1 MRPRHRI
8 SALIA
13 LSAIAL
19 PGHAM
24 ASAASPDAAY
34 LAENAKKTGVVSLP
48 ALQYEILRSGP
59 VDGVSPKLSDDVTV
73 HYEGKLVDGTVFDSS
88 FAKGEPVTFPLRP
101 LIPGWGIALRLMRP
115 GDEWLISVPSEMA
128 YGAAGV
134 GPIPRHAT
142 LIFRIQLISHKP
154 TPKPSPP
161 PAN

>member
-1 MRPRHRI
+1 MRPCHRI
-8 SALIA
+8 SALVA

-19 PGHAM
+19 PSHAM
-24 ASAASPDAAY
+24 ASADATY
-34 LAENAKKTGVVSLP
+34 LTQNAKKAGVVSLP
-48 ALQYEILRSGP
+48 ALQYEILKSGP
-59 VDGVSPKLSDDVTV
+59 ANGIPPKLSDDVTV

-115 GDEWLISVPSEMA
+115 GDEWIITVPSEMA

-134 GPIPRHAT
+134 GPIPGHAT

>member
-1 MRPRHRI
+1 MRHRHRVA
-8 SALIA
+8 ALIA
-13 LSAIAL
+13 LTAIAL
-19 PGHAM
+19 PGL
-24 ASAASPDAAY
+24 AAAETPNADTAY
-34 LAENAKKTGVVSLP
+34 LAENAKKPSVVSLP
-48 ALQYEILRSGP
+48 ALQYEIVKSGP
-59 VDGVSPKLSDDVTV
+59 ADGISPKLSDDVTV

-115 GDEWLISVPSEMA
+115 GDEWIITVPSEMA

-134 GPIPRHAT
+134 GPIPGHAT

-161 PAN
+161 AAN